1 MVRVLQ
7 TLRPL
12 QGGHM
17 SKQNENRRKLHVS
30 QLAKQMGKKTDQTED
45 ESIEEGGLTEQYRVI
60 REDLMKLREDLN
72 RGYDM
77 AKEAVDKKTIIN
89 ELMKLRANF

>member
-1 MVRVLQ
+1 M
-7 TLRPL
+7 

-17 SKQNENRRKLHVS
+17 SKHENRRKLHVS
-30 QLAKQMGKKTDQTED
+30 QLAKQMNKQGEDSGTE
-45 ESIEEGGLTEQYRVI
+45 STEGGLAEQYRVI
-60 REDLMKLREDLN
+60 KEDLMKLREDLN

-77 AKEAVDKKTIIN
+77 AKEAVDKKTILN